1 MKVISFGRASSNDV
15 VVNDPMVSANFHMK
29 LVVTDDGRVKVV
41 DCNSTNGTFVNGRKV
56 PGEVYINKGD
66 IIRIGN
72 TMVPWE
78 NYVTADSVQRGGN
91 TVHAQEDANGM
102 AIAGFVCSFFVP
114 LVGVVLS
121 AIGLSR
127 VKKNITTKGRGLAIA
142 GLVISIVGLAIWLI
156 SLFAMIGAGIASL

>member
-1 MKVISFGRASSNDV
+1 MKAISFGRSSSNDV
-15 VVNDPMVSANFHMK
+15 VINDPMVSSNFHMK
-29 LVVTDDGRVKVV
+29 LVISDDGKVKVV

-78 NYVTADSVQRGGN
+78 NYVNAGPAQPSGN
-91 TVHAQEDANGM
+91 TVHAPEENNGM

-114 LVGVVLS
+114 VVGVVLS

-127 VKKNITTKGRGLAIA
+127 VKKNITSKGKGLAVA
-142 GLVISIVGLAIWLI
+142 GLVISIVRIAVELI
-156 SLFAMIGAGIASL
+156 SLFILIIASLID